1 MESFPLFINL
11 KQKPVTIVGGGD
23 IALRKVRLLIKANPK
38 ITVISRSICKDLEEL
53 LIESK
58 HKIIKKSFHET
69 DLKKPILIIAASNNV
84 KTNKRISNYAIQ
96 KNILVNVVDQPKLC
110 TFTMGSIVERDSLV
124 VSISSGGNAPV
135 LVRKIREKIETLLPK
150 SYSEL
155 VNFSGTLR
163 SIVKKKI
170 HSSIKR
176 RIFWEEFY
184 ESSYIQNFLIAPK
197 KLNIKLFNKILLGMK
212 NKKTG
217 EVFLVGAGPGERD
230 LITIRALHLMQKCD
244 VCIYDN
250 LVSKDILELVRR
262 DADLIYAG
270 KKKDQH
276 TLSQDKINNLL
287 IKFAKQ
293 GKKVLRLKGGDPFIF
308 GRGGEE
314 IESLMKNKILFQV
327 VPGITAAN
335 GIATY
340 SGIPLTHR
348 DHAQSC
354 LFLTGHLKDGTIDF
368 EWPKLIV
375 ENQTLVIYMG
385 LLSLNELVEKLL
397 KHGMIK
403 EMPIAIIESGTTSK
417 QRVLVAKLSNI
428 RSKVKKSKIKSPAL
442 IIVGSV
448 VNLRSKLNWFK

>member
-1 MESFPLFINL
+1 MESFPIFINL
-11 KQKPVTIVGGGD
+11 KKKPVTVIGGGD
-23 IALRKVRLLIKANPK
+23 IALRKVKLLLKADPK
-38 ITVISRSICKDLEEL
+38 ITVISRQICKDLKEI
-53 LIESK
+53 LIEYDY
-58 HKIIKKSFHET
+58 KILQKSFHES
-69 DLKKPILIIAASNNV
+69 DLKNPILIIAATNNA
-84 KTNKRISNYAIQ
+84 KTNKRVSTYAQ
-96 KNILVNVVDQPKLC
+96 KKNILINVVDQPKLC

-124 VSISSGGNAPV
+124 VSISSGGKAPV
-135 LVRKIREKIETLLPK
+135 LVRKVREKIETILPQ

-155 VNFSGTLR
+155 VRFSGNLR

-170 HSSIKR
+170 QSGVKR
-176 RIFWEEFY
+176 RIFWEEFF
-184 ESSYIQNFLIAPK
+184 ESGYIQNFILLPK
-197 KLNIKLFNKILLGMK
+197 KLNEKVFNKILLKMK
-212 NKKTG
+212 NKKIG

-230 LITIRALHLMQKCD
+230 LLTIRALHLMQKCD
-244 VCIYDN
+244 ICIYDN

-270 KKKDQH
+270 KKQDQH
-276 TLSQDKINNLL
+276 TLSQDKINSLL

-293 GKKVLRLKGGDPFIF
+293 GKRVLRLKGGDPFIF

-327 VPGITAAN
+327 VPGITAAS
-335 GIATY
+335 GIASY

-354 LFLTGHLKDGTIDF
+354 LFLTGHLKDGAIDF

-385 LLSLNELVEKLL
+385 LLSLNELVKNLID
-397 KHGMIK
+397 HGMSK
-403 EMPIAIIESGTTSK
+403 KMPIAIIESGTTDK
-417 QRVLVAKLSNI
+417 QRVLIGELSNI
-428 RSKVKKSKIKSPAL
+428 RSKSHKSKIKSPAL
-442 IIVGSV
+442 IIIGSV

>member
-1 MESFPLFINL
+1 
-11 KQKPVTIVGGGD
+11 
-23 IALRKVRLLIKANPK
+23 
-38 ITVISRSICKDLEEL
+38 
-53 LIESK
+53 
-58 HKIIKKSFHET
+58 
-69 DLKKPILIIAASNNV
+69 
-84 KTNKRISNYAIQ
+84 
-96 KNILVNVVDQPKLC
+96 
-110 TFTMGSIVERDSLV
+110 
-124 VSISSGGNAPV
+124 
-135 LVRKIREKIETLLPK
+135 
-150 SYSEL
+150 
-155 VNFSGTLR
+155 
-163 SIVKKKI
+163 
-170 HSSIKR
+170 
-176 RIFWEEFY
+176 
-184 ESSYIQNFLIAPK
+184 
-197 KLNIKLFNKILLGMK
+197 MK

>member
-1 MESFPLFINL
+1 
-11 KQKPVTIVGGGD
+11 
-23 IALRKVRLLIKANPK
+23 LLKANPN
-38 ITVISRSICKDLEEL
+38 ITLISRQICKDLKEL
-53 LIESK
+53 LAK
-58 HKIIKKSFHET
+58 NNHKILHKNFHED
-69 DLKKPILIIAASNNV
+69 DLKEPVLIVAATNNA
-84 KTNKRISNYAIQ
+84 KTNKRISAYAQ
-96 KNILVNVVDQPKLC
+96 KKNILINVVDQPKLC

-124 VSISSGGNAPV
+124 VSISSGGKAPV
-135 LVRKIREKIETLLPK
+135 LVRKIREKIETLLPQ
-150 SYSEL
+150 SYVEL
-155 VNFSGTLR
+155 VRLSGNLR

-170 HSSIKR
+170 QSGVKK
-176 RIFWEEFY
+176 RIFWEEFF
-184 ESSYIQNFLIAPK
+184 ESDYIQNFILLPK
-197 KLNIKLFNKILLGMK
+197 KLDIRVFNKILLGIK

-230 LITIRALHLMQKCD
+230 LLTIRALHLMQKCD

-262 DADLIYAG
+262 DADLVYAG
-270 KKKDQH
+270 KKQDQH

-327 VPGITAAN
+327 VPGITAAS
-335 GIATY
+335 GIASY

-354 LFLTGHLKDGTIDF
+354 LFLTGHLKDGAIDF

-375 ENQTLVIYMG
+375 ENQTLVVYMG
-385 LLSLNELVEKLL
+385 LLSLNELVKKLIH
-397 KHGMIK
+397 HGMTK
-403 EMPIAIIESGTTSK
+403 KMPIAIIESGTTAN
-417 QRVLVAKLSNI
+417 QRVVTGELSNI
-428 RSKVKKSKIKSPAL
+428 RSKSGKSKIKSPAL
-442 IIVGSV
+442 IIIGTV